1 MAQKGQMM
9 DLTYWQKQTASKPL
23 FPEMEWNKPE
33 RRDQAGKLL
42 IVGGN
47 KLGFAAVGESYES
60 AKNTGA
66 GEVRVLL
73 PDCLKRTVP
82 KTLLD
87 VIFAPCNQSGSLS
100 QEALPELL
108 TASAWADGTLLI
120 GDAGR
125 NSETAV
131 VYEHFVQQYP
141 GPLTITRDAIDLVKN
156 DHKLL
161 VERPDTTIIA
171 SFAQVQKLFQGVY
184 YPKILTFSMQ
194 LLQLVEALHKFTIT
208 YPCTI
213 VTLHK
218 DTIIIAS
225 NGKVI
230 TQEWHNAMAIWRGSV
245 AAKAAT
251 YWLWNPPSVLESIA
265 ASIVD

>member
-1 MAQKGQMM
+1 M
-9 DLTYWQKQTASKPL
+9 DLSYWQKQTDSKPL
-23 FPEMEWNKPE
+23 FPEVEWNKPE
-33 RRDQAGKLL
+33 RLDQAGKLL

-47 KLGFAAVGESYES
+47 KLGFAAVGDSYET
-60 AKNTGA
+60 AKNTGV
-66 GEVRVLL
+66 GQVRVLL
-73 PDCLKRTVP
+73 PDCLRSTIP
-82 KTLLD
+82 KILTD
-87 VIFAPCNQSGSLS
+87 VIFAACNQSGSLS

-108 TASAWADGTLLI
+108 ASAAWADGILLV

-131 VYEHFVQQYP
+131 LYEHFLEKYS
-141 GPLTITRDAIDLVKN
+141 GPLTITRDAIDLIKN
-156 DHKLL
+156 NPRLL

-171 SFAQVQKLFQGVY
+171 SFAQVQKLLQGVY

-194 LLQLVEALHKFTIT
+194 LLQLVEALHKFTLT

-225 NGKVI
+225 DGKVV
-230 TQEWHNAMAIWRGSV
+230 TQEWGNAMAIWRGTV
-245 AAKAAT
+245 AARAAA
-251 YWLWNPPSVLESIA
+251 YWLWNPTQSLEASA
-265 ASIVD
+265 ASIAK